1 MSAKYTLRFN
11 ASRPVGTVDGV
22 VASAVTSRTSGVI
35 DEHCIVQSESYTL
48 VSETVAQIMVT
59 FLAANDNEAKA
70 ISYDAITGGTQGH
83 GVAVD
88 TITLNGGSGR
98 ITL

>member
-11 ASRPVGTVDGV
+11 ISRPVGTIDGD
-22 VASAVTSRTSGVI
+22 VACAVTSRTSDII
-35 DEHCIVQSESYTL
+35 DEHCIVHGAAYTL
-48 VSETVAQIMVT
+48 LTGTVAEVRAT

-70 ISYDAITGGTQGH
+70 ISYDAVTGGTQGT

-88 TITLNGGSGR
+88 AITVTGRQR